1 MCVGVLPMLT
11 VVFWEHHPVSRARN
25 HNPEE
30 GQGSGIKDSPK
41 FDCTDTVVPED
52 LKQKGSLAECRAAL
66 ASRQRQVGLG
76 RVGAM
81 EWLVSHLLSPGSL
94 SGPLALH
101 LPFLP

>member
-1 MCVGVLPMLT
+1 MLT

-25 HNPEE
+25 HYPEE

-52 LKQKGSLAECRAAL
+52 LKHKGSLAECRAAL
-66 ASRQRQVGLG
+66 ASRQSGSGRGGLG
-76 RVGAM
+76 RVGAK
-81 EWLVSHLLSPGSL
+81 EWLMSHLLSPGSL